1 MYLNMIGSFDF
12 SQGAK
17 EKHKELRE
25 SLINVEKTFSE
36 KLGEDFELMCVATH
50 KKSGF
55 GRIPRLIKDSIQL
68 DYLTSPKFL
77 LRMVEE
83 HPELAANIKDE
94 NEKLDSAIKT
104 IGEIVSKRR
113 KVLNQNRK

>member
-1 MYLNMIGSFDF
+1 
-12 SQGAK
+12 
-17 EKHKELRE
+17 
-25 SLINVEKTFSE
+25 
-36 KLGEDFELMCVATH
+36 
-50 KKSGF
+50 
-55 GRIPRLIKDSIQL
+55 
-68 DYLTSPKFL
+68 
-77 LRMVEE
+77 MVEE

>member
-50 KKSGF
+50 KKKWFWKNSKINQRFYSIGLLNF
-55 GRIPRLIKDSIQL
+55 SKIFIANGRG
-68 DYLTSPKFL
+68 TS
-77 LRMVEE
+77 RT
-83 HPELAANIKDE
+83 
-94 NEKLDSAIKT
+94 S
-104 IGEIVSKRR
+104 R
-113 KVLNQNRK
+113 KY